1 MFGGILFSPLQH
13 SIKACK
19 TSNFRSRSFIIL
31 ILKCLEEFEKSIS
44 SQIPCLMPC
53 QIQTDEF
60 ACFQVDPSTSPILPK
75 FQPLSAYMFHLVENK
90 MKDFISVVL
99 YWEFLNNCQFNGSD
113 QATIILPGMFDRGV
127 VTSLDGVRSCR
138 FLMLEKGKIK
148 IFIQQE
154 ITIFSILIF

>member
-1 MFGGILFSPLQH
+1 
-13 SIKACK
+13 
-19 TSNFRSRSFIIL
+19 
-31 ILKCLEEFEKSIS
+31 
-44 SQIPCLMPC
+44 MPC

-99 YWEFLNNCQFNGSD
+99 YWGYYNCYFNGFD
-113 QATIILPGMFDRGV
+113 QETIILPGMFDRGV

-138 FLMLEKGKIK
+138 FLMFEKGKII

-154 ITIFSILIF
+154 ITIFSTLIF